1 MTTDWTAFDRL
12 LASRRRTIVESFAD
26 FLRLNSVSQEPEK
39 VRATGEWLAAAM
51 RARGLDGRVLETGG
65 NPAVFGERRVPG
77 ASRTVLIYCHY
88 DTKPIPLKGW
98 LQPNPIEPVFRRGLA
113 ESKAPEV
120 PLASVGDDELDGLL
134 LHARGASDDKG
145 PIWCHLNAIELM
157 DAAGLA
163 PGVNVKLIFDGE
175 EEIGSPFFGPFTEA
189 HRDLLAADVVIVTDG
204 PKHASGRPT
213 ITGGARGVMKIE
225 LVIEG
230 ARRDLHSGNFAV
242 PNPAWKLNG
251 LLSSMATPD
260 GTPLIEGFEEDVVG
274 PTPAER
280 GMMATIPFDLP
291 GLEKELGVRLPAD
304 YLDRIMFHP
313 TLTIRGL
320 SSGFVGAEANT
331 IIPHRATVAIDIR
344 MVKNQRW
351 DKVYARVIEHIRAQ
365 GFTVIDS
372 SDAPLPDDLRG
383 RAVRV
388 VDKGGYDPA
397 KTSLDLPISREIIA
411 AIERAHDGERA
422 VLMPTLGGSVPIW
435 AFTDILALP
444 TLLVPYANA
453 NNRQHS
459 PNEHLRLDTS
469 SRVCAPPAPL
479 LTDLAGAAA
488 RSHGPGSSGFDPTF
502 LVGRT
507 WRAPVGAKAERQ
519 KGHGLPG
526 HELPWP
532 SHAVYFVGIYVYQSW
547 EGGHEGE
554 AHGDD
559 RRGTDP

>member
-1 MTTDWTAFDRL
+1 MTDWTAFDRL
-12 LASRRRTIVESFAD
+12 LAARRRAIVEGFVD

-51 RARGLDGRVLETGG
+51 RARGLDGRILETGG
-65 NPAVFGERRVPG
+65 NPAVFGERRVSG
-77 ASRTVLIYCHY
+77 ATRTVLVYCHY
-88 DTKPIPLKGW
+88 DTKPIVLKGW

-113 ESKAPEV
+113 EAGAPPVE
-120 PLASVGDDELDGLL
+120 LRSVADDELGGVL

-145 PIWCHLNAIELM
+145 PIWCHLSALELM
-157 DAAGLA
+157 DAAGLV
-163 PGVNVKLIFDGE
+163 PGVNVKFVFDGE

-204 PKHASGRPT
+204 PKHGSGRPT
-213 ITGGARGVMKIE
+213 ITGGARGVMKVELMIE
-225 LVIEG
+225 A

-251 LLSSMATPD
+251 LLASMATPD
-260 GTPLIEGFEEDVVG
+260 GQPLIEGFEKDVAG

-280 GMMATIPFDLP
+280 QMMAELPLDLP
-291 GLEKELGVRLPAD
+291 ALEKELGVRLPGD
-304 YLDRIMFHP
+304 YLERIMFHP

-331 IIPHRATVAIDIR
+331 IIPHRATVSIDIR

-351 DKVYARVIEHIRAQ
+351 DAVYRRLLEHIRAQ
-365 GFTVIDS
+365 GFTVLESPDE
-372 SDAPLPDDLRG
+372 PLPDELRG

-397 KTSLDLPISREIIA
+397 KTSLDLPISRQIIA
-411 AIERAHDGERA
+411 AIERAHGGERA

-435 AFTDILALP
+435 AFTDILKLP

-459 PNEHLRLDTS
+459 PNEHLRLDHLFQGVRTT
-469 SRVCAPPAPL
+469 AQL
-479 LTDLAGAAA
+479 LTDLA
-488 RSHGPGSSGFDPTF
+488 T
-502 LVGRT
+502 
-507 WRAPVGAKAERQ
+507 APPQ
-519 KGHGLPG
+519 
-526 HELPWP
+526 
-532 SHAVYFVGIYVYQSW
+532 
-547 EGGHEGE
+547 
-554 AHGDD
+554 
-559 RRGTDP
+559 